1 MPDKAASGAVRRR
14 RSKQVVE
21 PLVVRPDVAF
31 RMLGVGKTLGF
42 RLIRDG
48 RLERVQLGPR
58 AVGVTLASVK
68 RLAEGGAEPSPEP
81 EPPEPRV
88 ARPRS

>member
-1 MPDKAASGAVRRR
+1 MPDEAAPGVVRRR
-14 RSKQVVE
+14 RSKAVVE
-21 PLVVRPDVAF
+21 PLVVRPDIAF

-42 RLIRDG
+42 RMLKDG

-68 RLAEGGAEPSPEP
+68 RLAEGGTEPSPD
-81 EPPEPRV
+81 PPALRV